1 VWAASPGPQE
11 RVNARE
17 NGVRRPSAQL
27 NGYRPR
33 PHSVAGAVT
42 GRVTRYGRC
51 EMADLL
57 YAVLLIAV
65 FAVLALTLRGLEK
78 L

>member
-1 VWAASPGPQE
+1 M
-11 RVNARE
+11 
-17 NGVRRPSAQL
+17 
-27 NGYRPR
+27 
-33 PHSVAGAVT
+33 
-42 GRVTRYGRC
+42 TRYERC
-51 EMADLL
+51 EVADLL